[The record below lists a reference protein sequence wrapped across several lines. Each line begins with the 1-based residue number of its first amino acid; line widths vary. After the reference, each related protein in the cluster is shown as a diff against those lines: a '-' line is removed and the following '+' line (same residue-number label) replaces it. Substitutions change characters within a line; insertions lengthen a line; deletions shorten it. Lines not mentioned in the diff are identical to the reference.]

1 MKRAL
6 QSFFFPGVLVMRSL
20 RLRAKLVGL
29 MALLIVPLLVLIVE
43 TIARHRA
50 DLTVVQNEIQGADI
64 VRALDD
70 VVVLTQKHRG
80 QNNMVLSGNS
90 AAQAG
95 RDETRQK
102 LAEAL
107 AQVETV
113 LAHGPELG
121 LKSDWQ
127 ARGSELLRITGQ
139 QLPNDKKEAFRFH
152 TEQVNALMELI
163 QLAAE
168 KSGLLLDPEASTYFL
183 MDLTV
188 ERVPLWS
195 ETVGLLRGQG
205 AGVLAAHEMNS
216 AERSALIGRAEA
228 LNNTLKAVRWRLGA
242 LQRSG
247 ETAPLSADG
256 ALKSSET
263 FVEAVRAAFGG
274 EAPVGEAAAYFA
286 QGTQVIGEVQA
297 FHHDALAR
305 LTGLLKAREGALQ
318 REFLFSMC
326 LSAVGVLGLLYAVI
340 SFYRS
345 FMGAMGAV
353 HKAVSASADGDLSQ
367 HAAVRG
373 RDEVALIG
381 ADLERMNASLS
392 GMVAEIRS
400 TAAMVAM
407 EGESLTRGNE
417 ELSSRTEQ
425 QAASLEQTAASV
437 EQLSSTVQHNADNAR
452 AADGLA
458 TRVRDVAESGSGA
471 MQGAVSTM
479 TAIEDSSRKVG
490 EIVGVIDAIAFQ
502 TNILALNAA
511 VEAARAGE
519 SGRGFAVVAAEVRT
533 LAQRSAQSAAEIKSL
548 IGQSREQVE
557 SGAAQIREVSETLD
571 KVVAG
576 IREVAANVNAI
587 SASTVE
593 QSEGLSQIS
602 TAIQSLDQITQSNGL
617 MVEDSARAAKA
628 LMERARHLTSAVSA
642 MRLRQGSAD
651 EAKTLVER
659 GLQDIRQ
666 HGFDAAVRLFQDP
679 QGSYIDRDLY
689 VFAIDRQGVFRAFG
703 ADPKRVGRSFDEMPG
718 VDGPK
723 LVHDAFEV
731 AQHGGGWVEY
741 RITNP
746 MTGEV
751 AEKTTF
757 VRPINQ
763 NMVLGC
769 GIYKGL
775 NTQRMAS
782 SDDEDE
788 G

>member
-1 MKRAL
+1 M
-6 QSFFFPGVLVMRSL
+6 QSFFLPGVLVMRSL
-20 RLRAKLVGL
+20 RLRAKLVGIT
-29 MALLIVPLLVLIVE
+29 ALLIVPLLVLILS

-50 DLTVVQNEIQGADI
+50 DLLVVENEQQGAAL
-64 VRALDD
+64 VRALDA
-70 VVVLTQKHRG
+70 VVSLTQKHRG
-80 QNNMVLSGNS
+80 QTNMVLSGNAS
-90 AAQAG
+90 AQAP
-95 RDETRQK
+95 REETRQQ
-102 LAEAL
+102 LTDAL
-107 AQVETV
+107 ARVDEV
-113 LAHGPELG
+113 LAHGPDLG
-121 LKSDWQ
+121 LAADWRPRL
-127 ARGSELLRITGQ
+127 ADLKRITGQ
-139 QLPNDKKEAFRFH
+139 DLPADRKAAFRFH
-152 TEQVNALMELI
+152 TEQINALLELT
-163 QLAAE
+163 QLVAE
-168 KSGLLLDPEASTYFL
+168 KSGLLLDPEAPSYFL
-183 MDLTV
+183 MDLAV
-188 ERVPLWS
+188 ERLPEWA
-195 ETVGLLRGQG
+195 EMVGLLRGQG
-205 AGVLAAHEMNS
+205 AGVLAGHEMS
-216 AERSALIGRAEA
+216 PTERSALIGRAEA
-228 LNNTLKAVRWRLGA
+228 LTNSLNAVRWRLGA
-242 LQRSG
+242 LQRAG
-247 ETAPLSADG
+247 EKAPSSVDTAMT
-256 ALKSSET
+256 SSEA
-263 FVEAVRAAFGG
+263 FVATVQTAFGG
-274 EAPVGEAAAYFA
+274 ETPQGDAAAYFA
-286 QGTQVIGEVQA
+286 QGTQVLANVQT
-297 FHHDALAR
+297 FHRDALDR
-305 LTGLLKAREGALQ
+305 LLQLLSERHDGLKKH
-318 REFLFSMC
+318 FLFAMV
-326 LSAVGVLGLLYAVI
+326 LSALGVLALLYAVA

-345 FMGAMGAV
+345 FMGAMAAV
-353 HKAVSASADGDLSQ
+353 NKAVTASADGDLSQ

-373 RDEVALIG
+373 RDEVAMIG

-407 EGESLTRGNE
+407 EGESLSRGNE

-452 AADGLA
+452 AADELA
-458 TRVRDVAESGSGA
+458 ARVRDVAESGGGA
-471 MQGAVSTM
+471 MQGAVDTM
-479 TAIEDSSRKVG
+479 GAIEESSRKVG

-533 LAQRSAQSAAEIKSL
+533 LAQRSAQSAAEIKTL
-548 IGQSREQVE
+548 IAQSRDQVE
-557 SGAAQIREVSETLD
+557 SGAAQIRQVNETLNQ
-571 KVVAG
+571 VLVG
-576 IREVAANVNAI
+576 IREVASNVNAI

-602 TAIQSLDQITQSNGL
+602 MAIQNLDQITQSNGL

-628 LMERARHLTSAVSA
+628 LMERARHLTAAVAA

-651 EAKTLVER
+651 EAKALVER
-659 GLQDIRQ
+659 GLEDIRR
-666 HGFDAAVRLFQDP
+666 HGFDAAARMFQDP
-679 QGSYIDRDLY
+679 STGYIDRDLY

-757 VRPINQ
+757 VRPVSKDL
-763 NMVLGC
+763 VLGC

-775 NTQRMAS
+775 NTQRMAAMAE
-782 SDDEDE
+782 EDE
-788 G
+788 